1 VDDQVK
7 AISERCHHVE
17 EQLARSTRYVKREES
32 DEGIILTR
40 AWFNGVGDLLKVA
53 IEKINQQARELTE
66 YTAIDTDSTYDGL
79 HVFTLKEVP
88 AADGGTDVEETRR
101 YYGEAMVRDRFGPTR
116 HNGLLIRELKRSA
129 HFAPGEPLDMAKKP
143 ERRVSAEKRKRP
155 EPEDEASEA
164 RSQIFDRPGEIAEEL
179 RAAGAPEEDPF
190 AEVEGDSARFRLI
203 RGSASPDG
211 RYAMAIGFDQPV
223 EWGKYADTSTDEQE
237 VYTAD
242 DAEELRNFVVEL
254 ATKKILG
261 VTGGFYFGTRQR
273 YNLRESLVVW
283 SEDSSTFVQKY
294 QSKWEYESC
303 HAGRVGLG
311 PKLIGVVN
319 LGEAAER
326 HAQSFLKRKRRSY
339 DGSIAL
345 SVVDVKADGT
355 IVVLLTGQESS
366 VPNRGHIYFQLEQ
379 TFRLVERTGK
389 LQLDLKRTRL
399 LPND

>member
-7 AISERCHHVE
+7 AISERCHHVD
-17 EQLARSTRYVKREES
+17 EQLARSTRYAKRQES
-32 DEGIILTR
+32 GEGTILTR

-53 IEKINQQARELTE
+53 IEKINPQGRELTE
-66 YTAIDTDSTYDGL
+66 YTAIDPESTYDGL
-79 HVFTLKEVP
+79 LVFTRKEVP
-88 AADGGTDVEETRR
+88 AADRGTDVEETRR
-101 YYGEAMVRDRFGPTR
+101 YYGEAMGRDRFGPTT
-116 HNGLLIRELKRSA
+116 NQGVLIRELKKSA
-129 HFAPGEPLDMAKKP
+129 HFAAGEPLDMTKKP
-143 ERRVSAEKRKRP
+143 ERRVPAEKRKRP
-155 EPEDEASEA
+155 QPEEEFSEA
-164 RSQIFDRPGEIAEEL
+164 RSLIFGRPGQIAEEF

-190 AEVEGDSARFRLI
+190 AGVQGDSARFRLI

-211 RYAMAIGFDQPV
+211 RYAVAIGFDQPV
-223 EWGKYADTSTDEQE
+223 DWGKYADTSTDEQG
-237 VYTAD
+237 VYTAE

-261 VTGGFYFGTRQR
+261 VTRGFYFGTRER

-283 SEDSSTFVQKY
+283 SDDSSNFVQKY

-311 PKLIGVVN
+311 SKLIGVVN

-326 HAQSFLKRKRRSY
+326 HAQVFLKRKRRSY
-339 DGSIAL
+339 DGRIAL
-345 SVVDVKADGT
+345 SVVDVRADGT

-379 TFRLVERTGK
+379 TFRLVDRAGK
-389 LQLDLKRTRL
+389 LQLDLQRARL